1 MAGKTPCHILA
12 KGIQDGFVQTVLDA
26 FCRWKGIDLKKHIC
40 IFAAFFLL
48 VSSIWCVACSS
59 TSSSSASRASEKYEV
74 AIAMEGGSGRA
85 TIQSPAKAVAKD
97 GAFVATIVWSSSN
110 YDQMIVDGVKYLPV
124 NKEGNST
131 FEIPIPSLDCTL
143 NVQAETVAM
152 STPHM
157 IDYTLTF
164 SSSASTKQSDA
175 SSQGTSSKTVANF
188 HNADLG
194 NGWQPTQSMKLEYA
208 TCFTVDYYDGGY
220 KLACF
225 SDGGRYLVVPEGASV
240 PEGIASDIVI
250 IQQPLNNI
258 YLVASDTMCIFDS
271 LDEMRSIAVS
281 GISQDNWKI
290 PAAVEAMKNGS
301 IVYGGKYSMPDYDV
315 LLSKG
320 TRLAIESTM
329 INHTPEVRDKLI
341 ELGIP
346 VMTEQ
351 SSNESEPLG
360 RTEWVKLYGA
370 IFNKE
375 ELASKIFDAQVS
387 KAKSIDSTSTGK
399 TVAYF
404 YINSNGAAVVRKP
417 GDYVT
422 KMINNA
428 GGEYIFNSLG
438 DDSTSSTVTLEME
451 RFYTQA
457 KDADIIIYNATI
469 DSGVDSIA
477 DLKAKNEL
485 LGNFKAVKNGN
496 VWVTGQ
502 DMYQQML
509 AAGDIIADLHAVFSG
524 TDDNL
529 SYLQKMK

>member
-1 MAGKTPCHILA
+1 
-12 KGIQDGFVQTVLDA
+12 
-26 FCRWKGIDLKKHIC
+26 
-40 IFAAFFLL
+40 
-48 VSSIWCVACSS
+48 
-59 TSSSSASRASEKYEV
+59 
-74 AIAMEGGSGRA
+74 MEGGSGRA

-97 GAFVATIVWSSSN
+97 GSYVVTIVWSSSN
-110 YDQMIVDGVKYLPV
+110 YDQMVVDGVKYLPV

-143 NVQAETVAM
+143 SVQAETVAM

-164 SSSASTKQSDA
+164 SNSGSPEQS
-175 SSQGTSSKTVANF
+175 GTSNQTATSKTVANF

-194 NGWQPTQSMKLEYA
+194 NGWQPTQSMELEYA
-208 TCFTVDYYDGGY
+208 TCFTVDYFEGGY
-220 KLACF
+220 KLACLA
-225 SDGGRYLVVPEGASV
+225 DGGRYLVIPEGASV

-258 YLVASDTMCIFDS
+258 YLVASDTMCIFDA

-315 LLSKG
+315 LLSKNV
-320 TRLAIESTM
+320 RLAIESTM
-329 INHTPEVRDKLI
+329 INHTPDVRSKLV

-351 SSNESEPLG
+351 SSIESEPLG
-360 RTEWVKLYGA
+360 RTEWIKLYGA
-370 IFNKE
+370 FFNKE
-375 ELASKIFDAQVS
+375 ELASTVFNTQVA
-387 KAKSIDSTSTGK
+387 KAKSVDSTKTGK
-399 TVAYF
+399 TVAFF

-422 KMINNA
+422 KMINMA

-438 DDSTSSTVTLEME
+438 DESTSSTVTLEME

-457 KDADIIIYNATI
+457 KDADVIIYNATI
-469 DSGVDSIA
+469 DSGVDSVA
-477 DLKAKNEL
+477 DLVAKNEL
-485 LGNFKAVKNGN
+485 LGNFKAVKEGN

-502 DMYQQML
+502 DMYQQMI
-509 AAGDIIADLHAVFSG
+509 AAGDIIADFHAVFSG
-524 TDDNL
+524 NADSL